1 MLKLTL
7 DPATGVPLTDQ
18 LVMQIEEAI
27 RARRL
32 TPGAKLPSIRQLASD
47 QRISRFPVVEAYDRL
62 AARGL
67 LAARHGSGFYVGH
80 LGNEIER
87 AAGGS
92 DPRLAE
98 EESNQI
104 MQQFNYPGETLKLS
118 SGFVPEAWRDVEGLT
133 QAIRQAARTDIAS
146 VIDYALPYG
155 EGELRQQIQLRLAA
169 VGVSAELPN
178 ILVTSGASQA
188 FDLIV
193 RFMLKP
199 GDTVFVEDPGYYN
212 LFGLLKL
219 QGVRLVAVPRL
230 ASGPDPD
237 VTEALLQQHRPKLF
251 FINTVF
257 HNPTASNVAPQVA
270 FRLLQLAQQYGV
282 VIVEDDIY
290 ADFQTV
296 PTQRFA
302 SLDAFKNV
310 VYIGGLSKTLS
321 SSLRIGYI
329 AAQKDLIKHLVDVKV
344 LTSLGGTR
352 FCEAVATLL
361 LQSGAYRKYL
371 ERLRRRVRDALTDAV
386 QRLEASG
393 WEVFDEPSGGNFVW
407 ARVPGIDDSA
417 ELVAAA
423 APFGVTLAPGNYY
436 RPHNDICAWVRI
448 NTAQSGDPRAVG
460 FIEHMGRRATDP
472 SARFG
477 SASP

>member
-1 MLKLTL
+1 MLTL
-7 DPATGVPLTDQ
+7 ALDLANGVPLTDQ
-18 LVMQIEEAI
+18 LVTQIETAI
-27 RARRL
+27 RTRRL
-32 TPGAKLPSIRQLASD
+32 MPGAKLPSIRGLAEG
-47 QRISRFPVVEAYDRL
+47 QQISRFPVIEAYDRL

-67 LAARHGSGFYVGH
+67 LEARHGSGFYVAHNG
-80 LGNEIER
+80 GMER
-87 AAGGS
+87 NAGGS

-104 MQQFNYPGETLKLS
+104 LQQFNYPGETLKLS
-118 SGFVPEAWRDVEGLT
+118 SGFIPESWRDVEGIT

-155 EGELRQQIQLRLAA
+155 DVELRQQILLRLAA
-169 VGVSAELPN
+169 LGITADLPN
-178 ILVTSGASQA
+178 VLLTTGASQA

-193 RFMLKP
+193 RYMLKP

-219 QGVRLVAVPRL
+219 QGVQLVAVPRL
-230 ASGPDPD
+230 ANGPDPEA
-237 VTEALLQQHRPKLF
+237 TEKLLQQHRPKLF

-257 HNPTASNVAPQVA
+257 HNPTATNVAPQVA

-282 VIVEDDIY
+282 IIVEDDIY

-296 PTQRFA
+296 LTQRFA
-302 SLDAFKNV
+302 SLDGFRHV
-310 VYIGGLSKTLS
+310 IYIGGLSKTLS

-329 AAQKDLIKHLVDVKV
+329 VGQKELLKHLVDVKV

-352 FCEAVATLL
+352 FCESVASLM
-361 LQSGAYRKYL
+361 LQTGTYRKYL
-371 ERLRRRVRDALTDAV
+371 ERLRRRVRDALAETV

-407 ARVPGIDDSA
+407 ARVPGIEDSID
-417 ELVAAA
+417 LVEAAL
-423 APFGVTLAPGNYY
+423 PFGVTLAPGNYY
-436 RPHNDICAWVRI
+436 RPHGETCPWVRI
-448 NTAQSGDPRAVG
+448 NTAQSSDLRAVK
-460 FIEHMGRRATDP
+460 FIESIGARRT
-472 SARFG
+472 
-477 SASP
+477 